1 MTPDERTARQLA
13 MAWGIRPLVM
23 ARHDTT
29 DEIVWHAV
37 EAVTRLGL
45 VRAGEV
51 VGVLVG
57 SPQEAE
63 PTTDVLRLVR
73 IR

>member
-1 MTPDERTARQLA
+1 